1 MEKITGAAFAFS
13 VSAPSSYIGCTV
25 SPQDH
30 LSKGRALLLPR
41 QIRWKGI
48 EEIWWRIVGT
58 VLQRHDVMRGEWH
71 LGMQRRGDG
80 PSEGLAIDVD
90 LPAGLLIERRRKAE
104 LGKAVM
110 PDGQEIIEGLVVL
123 LLRGLDVQ
131 NAIAR
136 VGVQPVQA
144 TPIRSD
150 ADPFGDSDP
159 LSVHVDREMRV
170 NMVATLLHPVAGHP
184 INRRVGGVE
193 GHKRLDLK
201 VDEADESKED
211 DATSNRAP

>member
-1 MEKITGAAFAFS
+1 
-13 VSAPSSYIGCTV
+13 
-25 SPQDH
+25 
-30 LSKGRALLLPR
+30 
-41 QIRWKGI
+41 
-48 EEIWWRIVGT
+48 
-58 VLQRHDVMRGEWH
+58 MRCKRY
-71 LGMQRRGDG
+71 LGMQRRSDW
-80 PSEGLAIDVD
+80 PSKGLAIDVD
-90 LPAGLLIERRRKAE
+90 LPADLVIERRRKAE
-104 LGKAVM
+104 PGKAVV

-123 LLRGLDVQ
+123 LLQGLDVQ

-150 ADPFGDSDP
+150 ADPFGYGDP
-159 LSVHVDREMRV
+159 LSVHVDREMHV

-201 VDEADESKED
+201 VDDADESKQD